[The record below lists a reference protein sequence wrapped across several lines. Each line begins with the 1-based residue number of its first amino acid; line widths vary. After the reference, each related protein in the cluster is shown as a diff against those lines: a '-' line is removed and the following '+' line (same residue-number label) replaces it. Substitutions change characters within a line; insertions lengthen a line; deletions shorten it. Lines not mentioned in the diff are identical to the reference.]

1 MGTAQQKRFYWIKL
15 KENFF
20 DLETIDWL
28 ISQKNGCEY
37 IVLYQK
43 LCLIAANKDGRL
55 AMQIGEMIVPY
66 DANKIARD
74 TKFDIDTVIVAL
86 ELFQK
91 LGLVYE
97 ETDGVLKIPYVSEIV
112 GSESPSAQRMRK
124 SRAKKALE
132 SGEKEI
138 KKLSQCDGNVT
149 QEKEYREKSLDTR
162 SLDIEAEVEK
172 SGAGAPD
179 YNDPEQQLQ
188 PFRYDNVFLSD
199 KQVEALLKKMD
210 IKVFDAYVDKI
221 ANYPNVKNHYETIS
235 RWYAEDMGVKN

>member
-1 MGTAQQKRFYWIKL
+1 MAEQKRFYWIKL

-43 LCLIAANKDGRL
+43 LCLMSANKGGRL
-55 AMQIGEMIVPY
+55 AMNIGEMIVPY

-74 TKFDIDTVIVAL
+74 TKFDIDTVIVAM

-97 ETDGVLKIPYVSEIV
+97 ETDGVLKIPYVNEIV
-112 GSESPSAQRMRK
+112 GSETPA
-124 SRAKKALE
+124 A
-132 SGEKEI
+132 I
-138 KKLSQCDGNVT
+138 KKRKQREKRKQLQGDKVGDNVL
-149 QEKEYREKSLDTR
+149 QEKEYRDKSLDIR
-162 SLDIEAEVEK
+162 DLDKDADVENTDGD
-172 SGAGAPD
+172 S
-179 YNDPEQQLQ
+179 DPEQKLE

-199 KQVEALLKKMD
+199 KQVEALLEVMD

-221 ANYPNVKNHYETIS
+221 ANYPNVKNHFQTILK
-235 RWYAEDMGVKN
+235 WYNEDRSVKK

>member
-1 MGTAQQKRFYWIKL
+1 MAEQKRFYWIKL

-28 ISQKNGCEY
+28 IAQKNGCEY

-43 LCLIAANKDGRL
+43 LCLMSANKGGRL

-66 DANKIARD
+66 DVNKIARD

-91 LGLVYE
+91 LGLIYE
-97 ETDGVLKIPYVSEIV
+97 ESDGVLKIPYVEEIV
-112 GSESPSAQRMRK
+112 GSETPA
-124 SRAKKALE
+124 A
-132 SGEKEI
+132 I
-138 KKLSQCDGNVT
+138 KKRKQREKRKLLQGDKVGDNVL
-149 QEKEYREKSLDTR
+149 QEKEYREKSIDNRFLDKE
-162 SLDIEAEVEK
+162 LDVEE
-172 SGAGAPD
+172 SNGD
-179 YNDPEQQLQ
+179 SDPLNELA

-199 KQVEALLKKMD
+199 KQVEALLEIMD

-221 ANYPNVKNHYETIS
+221 TNYPNVKNHFETILK
-235 RWYAEDMGVKN
+235 WYNEDKAVKK